1 MCRYPMKGPD
11 WSVIGVGLKVELRN
25 VTPDGGRNDP
35 ERFGGSVPV
44 TQCSLSTTDTR
55 TKLAFH
61 NP

>member
-1 MCRYPMKGPD
+1 MKGPD